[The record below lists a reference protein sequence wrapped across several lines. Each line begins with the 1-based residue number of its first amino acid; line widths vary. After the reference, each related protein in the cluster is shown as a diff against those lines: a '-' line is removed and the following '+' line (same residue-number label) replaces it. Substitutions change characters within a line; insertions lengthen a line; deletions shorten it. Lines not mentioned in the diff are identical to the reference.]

1 MILAPGSF
9 QWLRRLTCT
18 GVIFFAPVA
27 MQAHELPLEKLNLPP
42 GFEIS
47 IYAEVIN
54 PRQLARSPS
63 GVVYAGSRRAGNL
76 YALVDA
82 DGDQQAEQVITL
94 DTKLQYPS
102 GITYRN
108 GDLYV
113 GAISEILVYR
123 DIDEKLATPPEPE
136 VLYDQL
142 PTEQHHGWKYLGF
155 GPDDQLY
162 FNVGAPCNICLEEN
176 PWFASIMRMDL
187 TQSPLAPEVYAH
199 GVRNT
204 VGFTWE
210 PATGDLWFTDN
221 GRDWMGDELPPCEL
235 NHAPRAGLHFGY
247 PFIHG
252 NAISDPEFGAGQ
264 SPADY
269 VAPALEL
276 GAHVAP
282 LGLIFYKG
290 DMLPPSLHGAIL
302 IAEHGS
308 WNRTPE
314 AGHVGYR
321 ITTAIRDEQGTL
333 SYATLIDGWLDGS
346 TAWGRPA
353 DLLMLPDGSLLIAD
367 DLGNAVYRLTYT
379 GS

>member
-1 MILAPGSF
+1 
-9 QWLRRLTCT
+9 
-18 GVIFFAPVA
+18 
-27 MQAHELPLEKLNLPP
+27 
-42 GFEIS
+42 
-47 IYAEVIN
+47 
-54 PRQLARSPS
+54 
-63 GVVYAGSRRAGNL
+63 
-76 YALVDA
+76 
-82 DGDQQAEQVITL
+82 
-94 DTKLQYPS
+94 
-102 GITYRN
+102 
-108 GDLYV
+108 
-113 GAISEILVYR
+113 
-123 DIDEKLATPPEPE
+123 
-136 VLYDQL
+136 
-142 PTEQHHGWKYLGF
+142 
-155 GPDDQLY
+155 
-162 FNVGAPCNICLEEN
+162 
-176 PWFASIMRMDL
+176 MDL

-282 LGLIFYKG
+282 LGLMFYDG

-321 ITTAIRDEQGTL
+321 ITTAIRDEQGKL
-333 SYATLIDGWLDGS
+333 WNRSLN
-346 TAWGRPA
+346 RP
-353 DLLMLPDGSLLIAD
+353 S
-367 DLGNAVYRLTYT
+367 
-379 GS
+379 